1 MTCVTF
7 EVVAEVFC
15 FLVAAEDGFLDGC
28 EEGRL
33 LRKTCFVL
41 LLAGAV
47 VVEFTVC
54 LPDSA
59 QKTRMERLCGR
70 FACFVDFVVILDFAM
85 ML

>member
-7 EVVAEVFC
+7 EVVAVVFC

-41 LLAGAV
+41 LLVGAV
-47 VVEFTVC
+47 VVEFTVF

-70 FACFVDFVVILDFAM
+70 FVFFVAFFVILVFAM